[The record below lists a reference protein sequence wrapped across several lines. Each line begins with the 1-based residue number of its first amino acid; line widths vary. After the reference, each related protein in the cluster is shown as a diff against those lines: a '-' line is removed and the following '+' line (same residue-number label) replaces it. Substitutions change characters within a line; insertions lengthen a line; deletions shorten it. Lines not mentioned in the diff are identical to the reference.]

1 VYLQVSAKE
10 SGHVIGE
17 DPNSAIVITEN
28 YTGTE
33 GQALNLTQVTTA
45 ANAVLTVD
53 GLEVESTSNNVS
65 EVLEGVTLELVE
77 EGTVQVTVQP
87 DKAATRE
94 NLEEFV
100 SMFNEA
106 FIPIA
111 RELKVTED
119 TDYASSLA
127 GDSSIKRL
135 KLSMQTNVTKMVGGT
150 SGSWSALSEIGIEM
164 DPTGK
169 LQIDSEKL
177 DDALD
182 KDIAGIADLF
192 TMEDVGV
199 SDRLMGIMEPYIEDL
214 EGTFKDKV
222 ESFNDRIDL
231 IDDEIADQRWRIE
244 KMVTRLTMQFANMEI
259 AVQNF
264 NTQGGAL
271 SGLLAV

>member
-1 VYLQVSAKE
+1 L
-10 SGHVIGE
+10 
-17 DPNSAIVITEN
+17 
-28 YTGTE
+28 
-33 GQALNLTQVTTA
+33 
-45 ANAVLTVD
+45 AV
-53 GLEVESTSNNVS
+53 EATSNNVS
-65 EVLEGVTLELVE
+65 EVLEGVTLELKDL
-77 EGTVQVTVQP
+77 GSVQVTVEP

-106 FIPIA
+106 FIPVS

-119 TDYASSLA
+119 TDYSSSLA

-135 KLSMQTNVTKMVGGT
+135 KLAMQTGVTSMVPGT
-150 SGSWSALSEIGIEM
+150 TGSWAALSEIGIEM

-169 LQIDSEKL
+169 LEIDADKL

-192 TMEDVGV
+192 TIDDVGI
-199 SDRLMGIMEPYIEDL
+199 SDRLVNIMDPYIEDL

-222 ESFNDRIDL
+222 ESYNDRIDL
-231 IDDEIADQRWRIE
+231 IDDEIEDQRWRIE
-244 KMVTRLTMQFANMEI
+244 KMVARLTMQFANMEI

-264 NTQGGAL
+264 NSQGGAL
-271 SGLLAV
+271 AGLAAQ